1 MGKVLL
7 ISCICIS
14 CTFLALQD
22 GTSVGNNSPK
32 DISIPNIIQSF
43 AQKETEFHSAYER
56 YSYTREVK
64 VAADCP
70 NGVPGLYLLVVDVGL
85 DRNGKR
91 TEAVLQ
97 EKNLRLHCLGL
108 TKEDID
114 HFRDLSLF
122 VLTTEEIKNYRIN
135 FVGQEQEGGLSC
147 YVFDVSP
154 AIPIPEKKFFEG
166 RIWVNSQ
173 DFAIVKTQG
182 NTGMK
187 LEKKQT
193 EQENVFPVT
202 TTWRK
207 PIDGYWFPTLSRANE
222 VLHFPKGGDL
232 HLNEEIEFTSYKAK
246 VQPK

>member
-22 GTSVGNNSPK
+22 GTSVGTNPPK

-43 AQKETEFHSAYER
+43 AQKETEFQSAYER
-56 YSYTREVK
+56 YSYTREVR

-70 NGVPGLYLLVVDVGL
+70 YEIPGLYLLLVDVGF

-97 EKNLRLHCLGL
+97 EKNSRLHCLGL
-108 TKEDID
+108 TKEDTD
-114 HFRDLSLF
+114 HFRDLALF
-122 VLTTEEIKNYRIN
+122 VLTTDEIKNYQIN
-135 FVGQEQEGGLSC
+135 FVGQEQESDLSC
-147 YVFDVSP
+147 YVFDVFP

-182 NTGMK
+182 KTGTK
-187 LEKKQT
+187 LGKKQK
-193 EQENVFPVT
+193 EPENLFPVT

-207 PIDGYWFPTLSRANE
+207 PIDGYWFPTLSRASE
-222 VLHFPKGGDL
+222 VLHFSKGDL
-232 HLNEEIEFTSYKAK
+232 HLIEEIKLTSYKAK